1 MKIEKGML
9 VKFKND
15 IDDKFIDVHLAGK
28 IAEVINTDTLECD
41 NALEVRLI
49 DLPKSSTIIYKLG
62 AFDCVIP
69 TFNIKKCN

>member
-15 IDDKFIDVHLAGK
+15 IDDKFVDICLASK
-28 IAEVINTDTLECD
+28 IAEVINTDTLECYD
-41 NALEVRLI
+41 ALEVRLI
-49 DLPKSSTIIYKLG
+49 DLPKSSTIIYKLD

-69 TFNIKKCN
+69 TFKI